1 MDLHEGNTKAYRSWG
16 SGVTDGIQDCRAGVQ
31 DGREWQER
39 RARYKRAKKAHNGV
53 RGERGGEER
62 GGEKGERGG
71 GREVKRI
78 EMVVVKKKGAR
89 RVKCQRRARLCYAD
103 VSEEY
108 YSARQPARYL
118 PGGHCHRVYFI
129 KFVTSS

>member
-39 RARYKRAKKAHNGV
+39 RARYKWAKKAHKGV

-71 GREVKRI
+71 WERGGEERDGGREEER
-78 EMVVVKKKGAR
+78 GASR
-89 RVKCQRRARLCYAD
+89 
-103 VSEEY
+103 
-108 YSARQPARYL
+108 
-118 PGGHCHRVYFI
+118 
-129 KFVTSS
+129 